1 MRLVL
6 SLVLLLGGCA
16 SAPQT
21 RPLRVSMPKTCP
33 DSVVAIK
40 RVHDA
45 PEASKYKAELAKWKS
60 YAKLLETRLGI
71 KPENPK

>member
-1 MRLVL
+1 
-6 SLVLLLGGCA
+6 
-16 SAPQT
+16 
-21 RPLRVSMPKTCP
+21 MPKTCP
-33 DSVVAIK
+33 DSVVVVK
-40 RVHDA
+40 HVHDA